1 MRAKPVIPARTVRLR
16 YVNLCRTDLTTVC
29 AHCADLQDTHHQ
41 LVHIM
46 LDIVPVLDTWLCGSC
61 HLVRL
66 QHVIR

>member
-16 YVNLCRTDLTTVC
+16 YVNLCRTDLTIVC

-46 LDIVPVLDTWLCGSC
+46 LDIVPVLDT
-61 HLVRL
+61 
-66 QHVIR
+66 